1 MLARFGKSRRS
12 WRESM
17 GPALGT
23 EIVLFA
29 RLYFSDGAGRPNLG
43 KA

>member
-1 MLARFGKSRRS
+1 MLSGFGKSRRS

-17 GPALGT
+17 GPALKT

-29 RLYFSDGAGRPNLG
+29 RLYFSDGARRPNVG

>member
-1 MLARFGKSRRS
+1 MLTRFGKSRRS

-17 GPALGT
+17 GPRAWN